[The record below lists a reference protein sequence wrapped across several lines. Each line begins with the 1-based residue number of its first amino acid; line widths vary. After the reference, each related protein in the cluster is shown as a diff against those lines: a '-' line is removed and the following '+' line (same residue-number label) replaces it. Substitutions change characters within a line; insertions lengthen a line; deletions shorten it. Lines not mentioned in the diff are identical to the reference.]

1 MMKASKGIR
10 RLAVLLGSIGSMM
23 WITFVM
29 LVSKGFAE
37 VQAPWGWVWLAVLAV
52 ICFLIPS
59 LVVHGIAWL
68 IRGFREDKRA
78 D

>member
-37 VQAPWGWVWLAVLAV
+37 VQAPWGWVWLTVLAV
-52 ICFLIPS
+52 TCFLIPF

>member
-37 VQAPWGWVWLAVLAV
+37 VQAPWGWVWLTVLAV